1 MSKPKIL
8 IAEEN
13 SEILKI
19 FQSSLEPHNYDV
31 IIAGDCTAIIKHL
44 QKDDPDLII
53 MDLLLPK
60 LDGWQILNLLDDRGG
75 KNIPVIMISP
85 QGLDKKVKIPHYPW
99 IVECLTQPFTP
110 SLIKKAVKKALNE
123 PPPANSKDEER
134 GKSGSTALSVNEKSL
149 IRTYEDKVR
158 EYSILNEMSHII
170 TTTIEIDAL
179 QQGIIELCVRVIDG
193 NAGAIIMYDDSIKK
207 FTVSHAVNL
216 SERFTQK
223 VKLSLSDPLI
233 EDFITIRKE
242 VAIAELQNVYSST
255 LLEAA
260 VKEGVKSLLALPL
273 LVKEKLI
280 GILCV
285 FLHKKRQFPEKER
298 ALLSSIA
305 GQVAISIENARLYNS
320 SRQKQM
326 QVEKLLSKVI
336 VAQEEER
343 KRIAGEIHDSIAQ
356 SMVGILTK
364 VQTSQ
369 SLLTVSPEK
378 VAEELEELRKI
389 VADSVKEVREII
401 FNLRPSS
408 LDDLGL
414 VPSLEN
420 VIKRIERD
428 TGIGIDLI
436 VNERDLRLPS
446 ILETVAFRIIQEAL
460 NNVKKHS
467 EARKAWIELYFE
479 PTRLSIKIV
488 DNGKGFNWE
497 SLSQK
502 FLEGSSFG
510 FLSMK
515 ERASLVGGLVDI
527 TSEENKGT
535 TVSVEIPINR
545 SLSLDRKEV

>member
-1 MSKPKIL
+1 MSKPRIL

-19 FQSSLEPHNYDV
+19 FQLSLEPHKYDV
-31 IIAGDCTAIIKHL
+31 TIAGDCTSVIRHL
-44 QKDDPDLII
+44 QKDYPDLII

-60 LDGWQILNLLDDRGG
+60 LDGWQILNLLDDRRD
-75 KNIPVIMISP
+75 KNIPVIIISP
-85 QGLDKKVKIPHYPW
+85 QGLDKKVDISRYPW
-99 IVECLTQPFTP
+99 IVESLTQPFSP
-110 SLIKKAVKKALNE
+110 SQITNAVARALGEKFFNASE
-123 PPPANSKDEER
+123 AGAETEESSILPP
-134 GKSGSTALSVNEKSL
+134 NEKSL
-149 IRTYEDKVR
+149 ISTYEDKVR
-158 EYSILNEMSHII
+158 EFSILNEMSHII

-179 QQGIIELCVRVIDG
+179 QKSIIQLCVRVIEG

-207 FTVSHAVNL
+207 FIVSCAVNL

-223 VKLSLSDPLI
+223 VRLSLSDPLM

-242 VAIAELQNVYSST
+242 VAISDLQHVYSST

-260 VKEGVKSLLALPL
+260 VKEGAKSLLALPL

-280 GILCV
+280 GILCI
-285 FLHKKRQFPEKER
+285 FLYKKRQFPEKER
-298 ALLSSIA
+298 ALLSTIA
-305 GQVAISIENARLYNS
+305 LQVAISIENAQLYKG
-320 SRQKQM
+320 SREKQM
-326 QVEKLLSKVI
+326 QVERLLSKVI

-364 VQTSQ
+364 IHTSQ
-369 SLLTVSPEK
+369 SLLSVNPEK

-436 VNERDLRLPS
+436 VNERNLRLPS

-467 EARKAWIELYFE
+467 GARKAWIELYFE
-479 PTRLSIKIV
+479 PTRLSLKIV

-497 SLSQK
+497 SLSNK
-502 FLEGSSFG
+502 FIEGSSFG

-535 TVSVEIPINR
+535 TVSVEIPVNR
-545 SLSLDRKEV
+545 SLSL